1 MKKYIGVQLVEAT
14 LATKYSGEGYKDF
27 VYPDEW
33 PISMEDC
40 NRYVEPATSKESGYE
55 VAYPNGYGAWV
66 SKEVFEKAYLQVGDS
81 NTIEEH
87 NINEFIASY
96 DVSQW
101 GDKTTVVH
109 ATLVNGFI
117 ITESSSCVDPANF
130 DMSIGEGICKEHIHN
145 KLWSMLGFMLQTGLK
160 GVK

>member
-1 MKKYIGVQLVEAT
+1 MSKYLGVKLVEAIPAIRRT
-14 LATKYSGEGYKDF
+14 VEDSTFVHAERDAVSDENFDKYIRQPNKAEWGYK
-27 VYPDEW
+27 VTYA
-33 PISMEDC
+33 
-40 NRYVEPATSKESGYE
+40 NGYE
-55 VAYPNGYGAWV
+55 SFCPKA
-66 SKEVFEKAYLQVGDS
+66 EFEKANIKVGDN

-101 GDKTTVVH
+101 GEKTTVVH

>member
-33 PISMEDC
+33 PMSMEDC

-55 VAYPNGYGAWV
+55 VAYPNAYGAWV
-66 SKEVFEKAYLQVGDS
+66 SKELFEKAYLQVGDS

-87 NINEFIASY
+87 NINE
-96 DVSQW
+96 Q
-101 GDKTTVVH
+101 
-109 ATLVNGFI
+109 
-117 ITESSSCVDPANF
+117 
-130 DMSIGEGICKEHIHN
+130 
-145 KLWSMLGFMLQTGLK
+145 
-160 GVK
+160 

>member
-1 MKKYIGVQLVEAT
+1 MSRKKYLAVELVEAQPMNVIEYNET
-14 LATKYSGEGYKDF
+14 MSTDLEGGDGYVT
-27 VYPDEW
+27 VYQDG
-33 PISMEDC
+33 
-40 NRYVEPATSKESGYE
+40 SKG
-55 VAYPNGYGAWV
+55 WCD
-66 SKEVFEKAYLQVGDS
+66 KETFEKVTIRVSDN

-87 NINEFIASY
+87 NINDFIASY

-117 ITESSSCVDPANF
+117 ITESSSCVDPSNF
-130 DMSIGEGICKEHIHN
+130 DMSIGESICKEHIHN